1 MTSIAKTGMEFA
13 DLRASIHESL
23 YSDGHPA
30 DVDEYAWGAEDDV
43 PLQTPTPRWTST
55 TGPTS
60 LRSRIS
66 AALTTQEEKRA
77 FTLVPSISASGV
89 MLGMQGVFSGKKRVS
104 CPSEA
109 ATRYDEAIALGYQ
122 MLPSKTATYW
132 ANHDTLHRLV
142 DDIIA
147 PYFEATKAEPGLP
160 SSQVSVW
167 LIDSSSYFSPAAVP
181 VWFCREGELFHR
193 RHELAAGSFD
203 HGGEVFF
210 QFAAHVLRRRPL
222 VVFIFDLV
230 FFYLIKKRAEDDAV
244 GSAVMGNAIW
254 LTLVGMLL
262 LFITPMMFIAGRYCP
277 KEAFEAYL
285 FVEKFS
291 GSGWDDED
299 EQATNTDEYIEDFIA
314 THGKQYAK
322 CFTKPCLYYTLL
334 DSLYV
339 GLRNRATG
347 YHVVHFGKQTPKKK
361 TKRADGNMDPKTI
374 DADGH
379 GRKPIA
385 TLDAAMNDEGGNPSR
400 MACVS

>member
-1 MTSIAKTGMEFA
+1 MTSIAKPGMEFA

-43 PLQTPTPRWTST
+43 PVPPESQLSED
-55 TGPTS
+55 S
-60 LRSRIS
+60 LDHSQSEDFTLIS
-66 AALTTQEEKRA
+66 FKRQHQDGQMRA

-89 MLGMQGVFSGKKRVS
+89 MLGMQGVFNGKKRVS

-299 EQATNTDEYIEDFIA
+299 EQATNTDE
-314 THGKQYAK
+314 
-322 CFTKPCLYYTLL
+322 
-334 DSLYV
+334 
-339 GLRNRATG
+339 
-347 YHVVHFGKQTPKKK
+347 
-361 TKRADGNMDPKTI
+361 
-374 DADGH
+374 
-379 GRKPIA
+379 
-385 TLDAAMNDEGGNPSR
+385 
-400 MACVS
+400 